1 MQTSVPEN
9 FFIRVVKKIRGWEM
23 GVRMIMGADVDA
35 DEGTRPIHVGFQGH
49 SRNEDPVRGVR
60 W

>member
-1 MQTSVPEN
+1 
-9 FFIRVVKKIRGWEM
+9 M
-23 GVRMIMGADVDA
+23 GVRMIMGADV

>member
-1 MQTSVPEN
+1 
-9 FFIRVVKKIRGWEM
+9 M